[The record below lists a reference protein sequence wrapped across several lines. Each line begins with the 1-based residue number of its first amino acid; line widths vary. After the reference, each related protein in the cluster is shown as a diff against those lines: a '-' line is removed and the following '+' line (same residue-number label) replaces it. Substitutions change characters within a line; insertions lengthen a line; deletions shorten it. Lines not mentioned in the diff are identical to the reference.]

1 MYNIL
6 KMRIK
11 KLFSFRKYEISQ
23 IPLCKCFDARAQ
35 PSNSV
40 FLGHRQSASKM
51 EGYDN
56 LSIAKKCFPNRN
68 NSQQCQYAREFRGRT
83 YLEVLIFQRRW
94 QSSRRCN

>member
-40 FLGHRQSASKM
+40 FLGHRQSTSKM

-68 NSQQCQYAREFRGRT
+68 NSQQCKVIRGK
-83 YLEVLIFQRRW
+83 V
-94 QSSRRCN
+94 